1 MFFFLSGEFSLKGYL
16 FMSIYYIFAALAA
29 AVRKAAQFSD
39 GKDFS
44 RKSVLTAETVIRL
57 LIGAEGGSLAKIL
70 HDAGIQATAS
80 AVTQRRAQIPPEVF
94 RTVFTNFNST
104 CADNEFFCGY
114 RLLAVDGTAVNLP
127 RNPKAPSFVQNDGIP
142 NGVNQLH
149 VTPLYD
155 ILNRTFADVV
165 IQPEPKKDEIGAL
178 VEMLKR
184 NTFAQKTLIIADR
197 GFESYNLIG
206 HCLEKPNT
214 DFLIRVKQ
222 SRSAMREV
230 AKLPLCELDCNISFT
245 ITTTQ
250 TNADKTGGYIY
261 LQVPKKSRAGSK
273 TRRGRWDFP
282 SPYPMKLRVCRF
294 LLDNGEFET
303 VATSLPRSFSL
314 DDIRELYHLRWGIE
328 TSFRDLKYTL
338 GLVNL
343 HGKSDAF
350 AEREIYASLT
360 VFNFASR
367 VCNEVVV
374 RQPKNG
380 VYAYKVNFKMAVMLC
395 KEFLRTPNADG
406 ETLLKEIAR
415 YTIPIRPNRQDE
427 RNLKVKGFAGFVYR
441 VAA

>member
-1 MFFFLSGEFSLKGYL
+1 
-16 FMSIYYIFAALAA
+16 MSIQSIPVALNAAIQTAA
-29 AVRKAAQFSD
+29 RSIG

-44 RKSVLTAETVIRL
+44 RKSALTAETVIRL
-57 LIGAEGGSLAKIL
+57 LIGTGGSSLAKIL
-70 HDAGIQATAS
+70 HDAGIKVTAS

-127 RNPKAPSFVQNDGIP
+127 RNPKSPSFVQNDGIP

-155 ILNRTFADVV
+155 ILSRTFADVI

-178 VEMLKR
+178 VTMLQR
-184 NTFAQKTLIIADR
+184 NDFEEKALIIADR
-197 GFESYNLIG
+197 GFESYNLIA
-206 HCLEKPNT
+206 HILEKPNA

-230 AKLPLCELDCNISFT
+230 AKLPLCELDCDISFT

-250 TNADKTGGYIY
+250 TNADKQNGYIH
-261 LQVPKKSRAGSK
+261 LQVPKKSKAGSK

-282 SPYPMKLRVCRF
+282 SPYAMRFRICRF
-294 LLDNGEFET
+294 MLDNGEFET
-303 VATSLPRSFSL
+303 VATSLPPSFTL
-314 DDIRELYHLRWGIE
+314 ADIRELYHLRWGVE
-328 TSFRDLKYTL
+328 MAFRDWKYTL

-350 AEREIYASLT
+350 AEQEIYASLT
-360 VFNFASR
+360 AFNFASR

-380 VYAYKVNFKMAVMLC
+380 VYAYKVNFKMAVMIC

-415 YTIPIRPNRQDE
+415 HTVPIRPDRQDE

-441 VAA
+441 MAA

>member
-1 MFFFLSGEFSLKGYL
+1 MVSR
-16 FMSIYYIFAALAA
+16 IRAALSAA
-29 AVRKAAQFSD
+29 IRNATAHCNR
-39 GKDFS
+39 GREFS
-44 RKSVLTAETVIRL
+44 RKRTLTRETVIRL
-57 LIGAEGGSLAKIL
+57 LIGAEGGSLAKII
-70 HDAGIQATAS
+70 HTAGLNVTAS
-80 AVTQRRAQIPPEVF
+80 ALSQRRAQIPPEVF
-94 RTVFTNFNST
+94 RSVFENFNSSCT
-104 CADNEFFCGY
+104 DGDLFRGY
-114 RLLAVDGTAVNLP
+114 KLLAVDGTAVSLP
-127 RNPKAPSFVQNDGIP
+127 RNPKSPSFVQNDGIP

-149 VTPLYD
+149 VTPLYN
-155 ILNRTFADVV
+155 ILSRTFNDLV

-178 VEMLKR
+178 VTMLQRSDFKE
-184 NTFAQKTLIIADR
+184 KTLIIADR
-197 GFESYNLIG
+197 GFESYNLIA

-214 DFLIRVKQ
+214 DFLIRIKQ
-222 SRSAMREV
+222 SRSAMCEV
-230 AKLPLCELDCNISFT
+230 AKLPMMELDCTIGFT

-261 LQVPKKSRAGSK
+261 LQVPKKSKAGSK

-282 SPYPMKLRVCRF
+282 SPYPMKLRICRF

-350 AEREIYASLT
+350 AEQEIYASLT
-360 VFNFASR
+360 AFNFASR

-395 KEFLRTPNADG
+395 KEHLRTPNTDG
-406 ETLLKEIAR
+406 EALLKEIAR
-415 YTIPIRPNRQDE
+415 YTVPIRPDRQDE

>member
-1 MFFFLSGEFSLKGYL
+1 
-16 FMSIYYIFAALAA
+16 MSIQSIRVALNAAIRAA
-29 AVRKAAQFSD
+29 AQRIG
-39 GKDFS
+39 GKSFS
-44 RKSVLTAETVIRL
+44 RKSTLTAETVIRF

-127 RNPKAPSFVQNDGIP
+127 RNPKSPSFVQNDGIP
-142 NGVNQLH
+142 KGVNQLH

-178 VEMLKR
+178 VDMLER
-184 NTFAQKTLIIADR
+184 NTFTQKALIIADR
-197 GFESYNLIG
+197 GFESYNLIA
-206 HCLEKPNT
+206 HCLEKENV
-214 DFLIRVKQ
+214 DFLIRVRQ
-222 SRSAMREV
+222 NYSAMREV
-230 AKLPLCELDCNISFT
+230 AKLPMMELDCTFRPT

-250 TNADKTGGYIY
+250 TKEDKKSGYVF
-261 LQVPKKSRAGSK
+261 LQVPKKSKAGSK

-303 VATSLPRSFSL
+303 VATSLPASFTL
-314 DDIRELYHLRWGIE
+314 EDIKELYHLRWGIE
-328 TSFRDLKYTL
+328 TAFRDWKYTL

-350 AEREIYASLT
+350 AEQEIYASLT
-360 VFNFASR
+360 AFNFASR

-406 ETLLKEIAR
+406 EKLPEEIER
-415 YTIPIRPNRQDE
+415 HTVPIRPDRQDE

>member
-1 MFFFLSGEFSLKGYL
+1 
-16 FMSIYYIFAALAA
+16 MSIYYIFAALAA
-29 AVRKAAQFSD
+29 AVSKAAQFSD

-57 LIGAEGGSLAKIL
+57 LISAEGGSLAKIL

-80 AVTQRRAQIPPEVF
+80 ALSQRRAQIPPEVF

-104 CADNEFFCGY
+104 CADNNFFQGY

-142 NGVNQLH
+142 KGVNQLH
-149 VTPLYD
+149 VTPLYN
-155 ILNRTFADVV
+155 ILSRTFDDLV

-178 VEMLKR
+178 VDMLER
-184 NTFAQKTLIIADR
+184 NTFTQKTLIIADR
-197 GFESYNLIG
+197 GFESYNLIA
-206 HCLEKPNT
+206 HYLEKENA
-214 DFLIRVKQ
+214 DFLIRVRQ
-222 SRSAMREV
+222 NYSAMREV
-230 AKLPLCELDCNISFT
+230 AKLPMMELDCTIRPT

-250 TNADKTGGYIY
+250 TKEDKKNGYVF
-261 LQVPKKSRAGSK
+261 LQVPKKSKVGSK

-350 AEREIYASLT
+350 AEQEIYASLT
-360 VFNFASR
+360 AFNFASR

-395 KEFLRTPNADG
+395 KEHLRTPNTDG

-415 YTIPIRPNRQDE
+415 YTVPIRPNRQDE

>member
-1 MFFFLSGEFSLKGYL
+1 
-16 FMSIYYIFAALAA
+16 MSIYYIFAALAA
-29 AVRKAAQFSD
+29 AVSKAAQFSD

-57 LIGAEGGSLAKIL
+57 LISAEGGSLAKIL

-80 AVTQRRAQIPPEVF
+80 ALSQRRAQIPPEVF

-104 CADNEFFCGY
+104 CADNNFFQGY

-142 NGVNQLH
+142 KGVNQLH
-149 VTPLYD
+149 VTPLYN
-155 ILNRTFADVV
+155 ILSRTFDDLV

-178 VEMLKR
+178 VDMLER
-184 NTFAQKTLIIADR
+184 NTFTQKTLIIADR
-197 GFESYNLIG
+197 GFESYNLIA
-206 HCLEKPNT
+206 HCLEKENA
-214 DFLIRVKQ
+214 DFLIRVRQ
-222 SRSAMREV
+222 NYSAMREV
-230 AKLPLCELDCNISFT
+230 AKLPMMELDCTIRPT

-250 TNADKTGGYIY
+250 TKEDKKNGYVF
-261 LQVPKKSRAGSK
+261 LQVPKKSKVGSK

-282 SPYPMKLRVCRF
+282 SPYPMKLRICRF

-350 AEREIYASLT
+350 AEQEIYASLT
-360 VFNFASR
+360 AFNFASR

-395 KEFLRTPNADG
+395 KEHLRTPNTDG

-415 YTIPIRPNRQDE
+415 YTVPIRPNRQDE

>member
-1 MFFFLSGEFSLKGYL
+1 
-16 FMSIYYIFAALAA
+16 MSIQSIPVALNAAIRAA
-29 AVRKAAQFSD
+29 AQRIG

-44 RKSVLTAETVIRL
+44 RKSALTAETVIRL

-80 AVTQRRAQIPPEVF
+80 ALSQRRAQIPPEVF
-94 RTVFTNFNST
+94 RSVFKNFNSSCT
-104 CADNEFFCGY
+104 DGDLFRGY
-114 RLLAVDGTAVNLP
+114 KLLAVDGTAVNLP
-127 RNPKAPSFVQNDGIP
+127 RNPAAPSFVQNDGIP

-149 VTPLYD
+149 VTPFYD
-155 ILNRTFADVV
+155 ILNHTFADVV

-197 GFESYNLIG
+197 GFESYNLIA

-214 DFLIRVKQ
+214 DFLIRIKQ

-230 AKLPLCELDCNISFT
+230 AKLPMMELDCMIGFT

-250 TNADKTGGYIY
+250 TNADKQNGYIH
-261 LQVPKKSRAGSK
+261 LQVPKKSKVGSK

-303 VATSLPRSFSL
+303 VATSLSPSFTL
-314 DDIRELYHLRWGIE
+314 ADIRELYHLRWGIE

-350 AEREIYASLT
+350 AEQEIYASLT

>member
-1 MFFFLSGEFSLKGYL
+1 
-16 FMSIYYIFAALAA
+16 MSIQSIRVALNAAIRAA
-29 AVRKAAQFSD
+29 AQHIG
-39 GKDFS
+39 GKSFS
-44 RKSVLTAETVIRL
+44 RKSTLTAETVIRL
-57 LIGAEGGSLAKIL
+57 LISAEGGSLAKIV
-70 HDAGIQATAS
+70 HAAGLNVTAS
-80 AVTQRRAQIPPEVF
+80 ALSQRRAQIPPVVF
-94 RTVFTNFNST
+94 RAVFDQFNSA

-127 RNPKAPSFVQNDGIP
+127 RNPKSPSFVQNDGIP

-178 VEMLKR
+178 VTMLQR
-184 NTFAQKTLIIADR
+184 NDFEEKTLIIADR
-197 GFESYNLIG
+197 GFESYNLIA
-206 HCLEKPNT
+206 HCSEKTNT
-214 DFLIRVKQ
+214 DFLIRIKQ

-230 AKLPLCELDCNISFT
+230 AKLPLCELDCNIGFT
-245 ITTTQ
+245 VTTTQ
-250 TNADKTGGYIY
+250 TNADKQNGYIH
-261 LQVPKKSRAGSK
+261 LQVPKKSKVSSK

-303 VATSLPRSFSL
+303 VATSLPPSFTL
-314 DDIRELYHLRWGIE
+314 ADIRELYHLRWGIE

-350 AEREIYASLT
+350 AEQEIYASLT
-360 VFNFASR
+360 AFNFASR
-367 VCNEVVV
+367 ICCEVVI

-395 KEFLRTPNADG
+395 KEFLRTPNADS
-406 ETLLKEIAR
+406 EKLLEEIAR
-415 YTIPIRPNRQDE
+415 HTVPIRPNRQDE
-427 RNLKVKGFAGFVYR
+427 RNLRAKGFYGFVYR

>member
-1 MFFFLSGEFSLKGYL
+1 
-16 FMSIYYIFAALAA
+16 MSIYYIFAALAA
-29 AVRKAAQFSD
+29 AVSKAAQFSD

-57 LIGAEGGSLAKIL
+57 LISAEGGSLAKIL

-80 AVTQRRAQIPPEVF
+80 ALSQRRAQIPPEVF

-104 CADNEFFCGY
+104 CADNNFFQGY

-142 NGVNQLH
+142 KGVNQLH
-149 VTPLYD
+149 VTPLYN
-155 ILNRTFADVV
+155 ILSRTFDDLV

-178 VEMLKR
+178 VDMLER
-184 NTFAQKTLIIADR
+184 NTFTQKTLIIADR
-197 GFESYNLIG
+197 GFESYNLIA
-206 HCLEKPNT
+206 HCLEKENA
-214 DFLIRVKQ
+214 DFLIRVRQ
-222 SRSAMREV
+222 NYSAMREV
-230 AKLPLCELDCNISFT
+230 AKLPMMELDCTIRPT

-250 TNADKTGGYIY
+250 TKEDKKNGYVF
-261 LQVPKKSRAGSK
+261 LQVPKKSKVGSK

-314 DDIRELYHLRWGIE
+314 DDIKELYHLRWGIE
-328 TSFRDLKYTL
+328 TAFRDWKYTL

-343 HGKSDAF
+343 HGKSDVF
-350 AEREIYASLT
+350 AEQEIYASLT
-360 VFNFASR
+360 AFNFASR
-367 VCNEVVV
+367 VCNEVVA

-395 KEFLRTPNADG
+395 KEHLRTPNTDG

-415 YTIPIRPNRQDE
+415 YTVPIRPNRQDE

>member
-1 MFFFLSGEFSLKGYL
+1 
-16 FMSIYYIFAALAA
+16 MSIQSIPVALNAAIRAA
-29 AVRKAAQFSD
+29 AQRIG

-44 RKSVLTAETVIRL
+44 RKSALTAETVIRL

-80 AVTQRRAQIPPEVF
+80 ALSQRRAQIPSAVF
-94 RTVFTNFNST
+94 RAAFDRFNST
-104 CADNEFFCGY
+104 CTDSELFRGY
-114 RLLAVDGTAVNLP
+114 RLLAVDGTTVNLP

-142 NGVNQLH
+142 KGVNQLH
-149 VTPLYD
+149 VTPFYD
-155 ILNRTFADVV
+155 ILSRTFTDLV
-165 IQPEPKKDEIGAL
+165 IQPEPRKDEIGAL

-197 GFESYNLIG
+197 GFESYNLIA
-206 HCLEKPNT
+206 HILEKPNA

-230 AKLPLCELDCNISFT
+230 AKLPLCELDCDISFT

-250 TNADKTGGYIY
+250 TNEDKKGGYIH
-261 LQVPKKSRAGSK
+261 LQVPKKSKANSK

-303 VATSLPRSFSL
+303 VTTSLPPSFTL
-314 DDIRELYHLRWGIE
+314 ADIRELYHLRWGIE

-350 AEREIYASLT
+350 AEQEIYASLT
-360 VFNFASR
+360 AFNFASR
-367 VCNEVVV
+367 VCREVVI
-374 RQPKNG
+374 RQPKGG

-395 KEFLRTPNADG
+395 KEHLRTPNTDG
-406 ETLLKEIAR
+406 EALLKEIAR
-415 YTIPIRPNRQDE
+415 YTVPIRPDRQDE

>member
-1 MFFFLSGEFSLKGYL
+1 
-16 FMSIYYIFAALAA
+16 MSIQSIRVALNAAIRAA
-29 AVRKAAQFSD
+29 AQRIGGES
-39 GKDFS
+39 FS
-44 RKSVLTAETVIRL
+44 RKSTLTAETVIRL
-57 LIGAEGGSLAKIL
+57 LIGAEGGSLDKIL
-70 HDAGIQATAS
+70 HTAGLNVTAS
-80 AVTQRRAQIPPEVF
+80 AVTQRRAQIPPEMFRSVF
-94 RTVFTNFNST
+94 ENFNSSCT
-104 CADNEFFCGY
+104 DGDLFRGY
-114 RLLAVDGTAVNLP
+114 KLLAVDGTAVNLP

-142 NGVNQLH
+142 KGVNQLH

-155 ILNRTFADVV
+155 ILNRTFADVI

-178 VEMLKR
+178 VTMLQR
-184 NTFAQKTLIIADR
+184 NDFEEKTLIIADR

-230 AKLPLCELDCNISFT
+230 AKLPLCELDCDISFT

-250 TNADKTGGYIY
+250 TNEDKKGGYIH
-261 LQVPKKSRAGSK
+261 LQVPKKSKAGSK

-303 VATSLPRSFSL
+303 VTTSLPPSFTL
-314 DDIRELYHLRWGIE
+314 ADIRELYHLRWGVE
-328 TSFRDLKYTL
+328 TAFRDWKYTL

-350 AEREIYASLT
+350 AEQEIYASLT
-360 VFNFASR
+360 AFNFASR

-406 ETLLKEIAR
+406 EKLLEEIAR
-415 YTIPIRPNRQDE
+415 YTVPIRPDRQDE

>member
-1 MFFFLSGEFSLKGYL
+1 
-16 FMSIYYIFAALAA
+16 MSIYYIFAALAA
-29 AVRKAAQFSD
+29 AVSKAAQFSD

-44 RKSVLTAETVIRL
+44 RKSVLTTETVIRL
-57 LIGAEGGSLAKIL
+57 LISAEGGSLAKIL

-80 AVTQRRAQIPPEVF
+80 ALSQRRAQIPPEVF

-104 CADNEFFCGY
+104 CADNNFFQGY

-142 NGVNQLH
+142 KGVNQLH
-149 VTPLYD
+149 VTPLYN
-155 ILNRTFADVV
+155 ILSRTFDDLV

-178 VEMLKR
+178 VDMLER
-184 NTFAQKTLIIADR
+184 NTFTQKTLIIADR
-197 GFESYNLIG
+197 GFESYNLIA
-206 HCLEKPNT
+206 HCLEKENA
-214 DFLIRVKQ
+214 DFLIRVRQ
-222 SRSAMREV
+222 NYSAMREV
-230 AKLPLCELDCNISFT
+230 AKLPMMELDCTIRPT

-250 TNADKTGGYIY
+250 TKEDKKNGYVF
-261 LQVPKKSRAGSK
+261 LQVPKKSKVGSK

-350 AEREIYASLT
+350 AEQEIYASLT
-360 VFNFASR
+360 AFNFASR

-415 YTIPIRPNRQDE
+415 HTVPIRPDRQDE

>member
-1 MFFFLSGEFSLKGYL
+1 MRAFKLPHRRSVS
-16 FMSIYYIFAALAA
+16 AALKS
-29 AVRKAAQFSD
+29 RPKCSAQFSPT
-39 GKDFS
+39 S
-44 RKSVLTAETVIRL
+44 
-57 LIGAEGGSLAKIL
+57 
-70 HDAGIQATAS
+70 
-80 AVTQRRAQIPPEVF
+80 IP
-94 RTVFTNFNST
+94 
-104 CADNEFFCGY
+104 
-114 RLLAVDGTAVNLP
+114 L
-127 RNPKAPSFVQNDGIP
+127 APSFVQNDGIP
-142 NGVNQLH
+142 KGVNQLH

-155 ILNRTFADVV
+155 ILNRAFADVV

-214 DFLIRVKQ
+214 DFLIRIKQ

-230 AKLPLCELDCNISFT
+230 AKLPMMELDCTIGFT

-250 TNADKTGGYIY
+250 TNADKQNGYIH
-261 LQVPKKSRAGSK
+261 LQVPKKSKVGSK
-273 TRRGRWDFP
+273 TRRGRWVFP

-314 DDIRELYHLRWGIE
+314 DDIRELYHLRWGVE
-328 TSFRDLKYTL
+328 TAFRDWKYTL

-350 AEREIYASLT
+350 AEQKIYASLT
-360 VFNFASR
+360 AFNFASR
-367 VCNEVVV
+367 VCREVVV

-395 KEFLRTPNADG
+395 KEHLRTPNTDG

-415 YTIPIRPNRQDE
+415 YTVPIRPDRQDK

>member
-1 MFFFLSGEFSLKGYL
+1 
-16 FMSIYYIFAALAA
+16 MSIQSIRVALNAAIRAA
-29 AVRKAAQFSD
+29 AQCIG
-39 GKDFS
+39 GKSFS
-44 RKSVLTAETVIRL
+44 RKSTLTAETVIRL
-57 LIGAEGGSLAKIL
+57 LISAEGGSLAKIL

-80 AVTQRRAQIPPEVF
+80 ALSQRRAQIPPEVF

-114 RLLAVDGTAVNLP
+114 RLLAVDGTTVNLP
-127 RNPKAPSFVQNDGIP
+127 RNPAAPSFVQNDGIP

-165 IQPEPKKDEIGAL
+165 IQPEPRKDENGAL

-184 NTFAQKTLIIADR
+184 NTFTQKTLIIADR
-197 GFESYNLIG
+197 GFESYNLIA

-214 DFLIRVKQ
+214 DFLIRIKQ

-230 AKLPLCELDCNISFT
+230 AKLPMMELDCTIGFT

-250 TNADKTGGYIY
+250 TNADKQNGYIH
-261 LQVPKKSRAGSK
+261 LQVPKKSKAGSK

-303 VATSLPRSFSL
+303 VATSLPLSFTL
-314 DDIRELYHLRWGIE
+314 ADIRELYHLRWGIE

-350 AEREIYASLT
+350 AEQEIYASLT
-360 VFNFASR
+360 AFNFASR

-406 ETLLKEIAR
+406 EKLLEEIAR
-415 YTIPIRPNRQDE
+415 HTVPIRPNRQDE

>member
-1 MFFFLSGEFSLKGYL
+1 
-16 FMSIYYIFAALAA
+16 MS
-29 AVRKAAQFSD
+29 
-39 GKDFS
+39 
-44 RKSVLTAETVIRL
+44 
-57 LIGAEGGSLAKIL
+57 
-70 HDAGIQATAS
+70 
-80 AVTQRRAQIPPEVF
+80 F
-94 RTVFTNFNST
+94 RS
-104 CADNEFFCGY
+104 Y
-114 RLLAVDGTAVNLP
+114 GTAVNLP
-127 RNPKAPSFVQNDGIP
+127 RNPKSPSFVQNDGIP

-155 ILNRTFADVV
+155 ILNRTFADVI

-178 VEMLKR
+178 VTMLQR
-184 NTFAQKTLIIADR
+184 NDFEEKTLIIADR

-230 AKLPLCELDCNISFT
+230 AKLPLCELDCDIGFT

-250 TNADKTGGYIY
+250 TNEDKQNGYIH
-261 LQVPKKSRAGSK
+261 LQVPKKSKANSK

-282 SPYPMKLRVCRF
+282 SPYPMRFRICRF
-294 LLDNGEFET
+294 MLDNGEFET

-350 AEREIYASLT
+350 AEQEIYASLT

-415 YTIPIRPNRQDE
+415 HTVPIRPDRQDE

>member
-1 MFFFLSGEFSLKGYL
+1 
-16 FMSIYYIFAALAA
+16 MSIYYIFAALAA
-29 AVRKAAQFSD
+29 AVSKAAQFSD

-57 LIGAEGGSLAKIL
+57 LISAEGGSLAKIL

-80 AVTQRRAQIPPEVF
+80 ALSQRRAQIPPEVF

-104 CADNEFFCGY
+104 CADNNFFQGY

-142 NGVNQLH
+142 KGVNQLH
-149 VTPLYD
+149 VTPLYN
-155 ILNRTFADVV
+155 ILSRTFDDLV

-178 VEMLKR
+178 VDMLER
-184 NTFAQKTLIIADR
+184 NTFTQKTLIIADR
-197 GFESYNLIG
+197 GFESYNLIA
-206 HCLEKPNT
+206 HCLEKENA
-214 DFLIRVKQ
+214 DFLIRVRQ
-222 SRSAMREV
+222 NYSAMREV
-230 AKLPLCELDCNISFT
+230 AKLPMMELDCTIRPT

-250 TNADKTGGYIY
+250 TKEDKKNGYVF
-261 LQVPKKSRAGSK
+261 LQVPKKSKVGSK

-350 AEREIYASLT
+350 AEQEIYASLT
-360 VFNFASR
+360 AFNFASR

-395 KEFLRTPNADG
+395 KEHLRTPNTDG

-415 YTIPIRPNRQDE
+415 HTVPIRPDRQDE